1 MSLHRHSDCSM
12 KPHCPIILP
21 LLLTALLCASCK
33 EDPKLV
39 EERSKQ
45 KVEIARLK
53 GDLDMITEK
62 VRNLPPDMSADL
74 EKARKTEEEQA
85 AEEKKLED
93 EVSKVMAQK
102 RTLQAEFDAWRA
114 KHSMK

>member
-1 MSLHRHSDCSM
+1 
-12 KPHCPIILP
+12 
-21 LLLTALLCASCK
+21 LLTALLCASCK

-53 GDLDMITEK
+53 DELAITEEK
-62 VRNLPPDMSADL
+62 VRSLPHDMSADL
-74 EKARKTEEEQA
+74 GKARKTADEQT

-93 EVSKVMAQK
+93 EVTKLMAQK
-102 RTLQAEFDAWRA
+102 RTLQGDFDAWRA

>member
-1 MSLHRHSDCSM
+1 M
-12 KPHCPIILP
+12 
-21 LLLTALLCASCK
+21 LTALLCASCK

-53 GDLDMITEK
+53 GDLSMTEEK
-62 VRNLPPDMSADL
+62 VKNLPPDMTEEL
-74 EKARKTEEEQA
+74 GKARKTSEEQA

-93 EVSKVMAQK
+93 EISKVMARK
-102 RTLQAEFDAWRA
+102 RSLQAEFDAWRA